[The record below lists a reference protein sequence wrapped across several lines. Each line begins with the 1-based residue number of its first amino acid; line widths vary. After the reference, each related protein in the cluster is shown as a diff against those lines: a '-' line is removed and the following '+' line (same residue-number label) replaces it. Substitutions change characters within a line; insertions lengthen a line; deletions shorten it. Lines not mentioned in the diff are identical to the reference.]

1 MDEATKEQLKWKF
14 YRLAIL
20 LNGIILLVA
29 LGVIAL
35 LKLKEPLAVPVGA
48 ALLLMALGLAV
59 YFRRQYVTTKR
70 WLDAQASQEPAREQS
85 P

>member
-20 LNGIILLVA
+20 LNAIILLVA

-35 LKLKEPLAVPVGA
+35 LKLKEPYAVPAGA

-59 YFRRQYVTTKR
+59 YFRGQYVFTKR
-70 WLDAQASQEPAREQS
+70 WLDAQVSQEPDREQS

>member
-20 LNGIILLVA
+20 LNAIILLVA
-29 LGVIAL
+29 LGVIAF

-48 ALLLMALGLAV
+48 ALLFMAIGLAI
-59 YFRRQYVTTKR
+59 YFRRQYVSTRR
-70 WLDAQASQEPAREQS
+70 WLDAQASEEPDREQS